1 MMGSVASVY
10 VGSCDPGDVDAIAR
24 HVQSALEA
32 LGVVRPPGDVL
43 LQPSCPWS
51 HPRYAPE
58 ACTDPTTI
66 EGVARSFDG
75 SPLALGVQSLPGFP
89 TRYTTRQASY
99 DRLAARLSARLVRFD
114 EAAFRPVAGATIGRP
129 DGGAT
134 EATLELPA
142 AWSTAA
148 FRVSIPRLCGSTIL
162 PFAGAVRHLYDL
174 LPHPIQSAEHH
185 RFVEALELL
194 NRIAA
199 PDLIVMDATRATHE
213 GGELSGKPVD
223 LGMFIIGTDAV
234 AVDLVAASAYG
245 VSDAEMGFLP
255 SATSPGNVPRT
266 VTDLE
271 ILGDLSLDDVRER
284 SRQVRRLDPNPE
296 AFPLP
301 AKVRVAR
308 SPRARL
314 TGPAGALTEVLA
326 MLRLAGISLDAAR
339 ETTFVLGPA
348 EAIPAGTTDYST
360 IVFLGDTARGEYSG
374 YSRVVRLAGRNP
386 PVSRLLQDVPFAMT
400 VANVRSDLGWQFMA
414 AGLGA
419 RVARG
424 LARMGGAGG
433 VGANPPPSKGGG
445 DRSDSDR

>member
-1 MMGSVASVY
+1 MVGSMASVY
-10 VGSCDPGDVDAIAR
+10 VGSCDPGDVESLGR
-24 HVQSALEA
+24 HLHAAVDA
-32 LGVVRPPGDVL
+32 LGVVRPAGEVL

-51 HPRYAPE
+51 HPRYAPN
-58 ACTDPTTI
+58 ACTDPQTI
-66 EGVARSFDG
+66 QGVARAFDG
-75 SPLALGVQSLPGFP
+75 SSLVLGVQSLPGFP
-89 TRYTTRQASY
+89 TRYTTRRAGY
-99 DRLAARLSARLVRFD
+99 DHLAATLNARLVRFD
-114 EAAFRPVAGATIGRP
+114 EGPFRPVAGATIGRP

-134 EATLELPA
+134 ETTLEVPA
-142 AWSTAA
+142 AWRAAA
-148 FRVSIPRLCGSTIL
+148 FRVSIPRLSGSTIL
-162 PFAGAVRHLYDL
+162 PFAGALRHLYDL
-174 LPHPIQSAEHH
+174 LPPAIQTAEHH

-194 NRIAA
+194 TRIAA
-199 PDLIVMDATRATHE
+199 PDLIVLDATRPTHE
-213 GGELSGKPVD
+213 GGELSGVPLE
-223 LGMFIIGTDAV
+223 LGMLIIGTDAV

-255 SATSPGNVPRT
+255 TTTSPGTAPRT
-266 VTDLE
+266 VTDVE
-271 ILGDLSLDDVRER
+271 ILGDLSLDDLRER
-284 SRQVRRLDPNPE
+284 SRRVRRLDPNPE

-314 TGPAGALTEVLA
+314 TGPAGALTEIFA

-419 RVARG
+419 QVARG
-424 LARMGGAGG
+424 LARLGGAGG
-433 VGANPPPSKGGG
+433 PGAPSPPSKGGG

>member
-1 MMGSVASVY
+1 MGSMASVY

-43 LQPSCPWS
+43 LQPTCAWS
-51 HPRYAPE
+51 HPRYAPD
-58 ACTDPTTI
+58 ACTEPSTI
-66 EGVARSFDG
+66 EGLARAFEG
-75 SPLALGVQSLPGFP
+75 SPLVLGTQSLPGFP
-89 TRYTTRQASY
+89 TRYTTRQAGY
-99 DRLAARLSARLVRFD
+99 DRLAARLSARLIRFD

-129 DGGAT
+129 DGGAR

-142 AWSTAA
+142 AWSAA
-148 FRVSIPRLCGSTIL
+148 GFRVSIPRLSGSTIL

-174 LPHPIQSAEHH
+174 LPQAIQAAEHH
-185 RFVEALELL
+185 RIVEALEILA
-194 NRIAA
+194 RIAA
-199 PDLIVMDATRATHE
+199 PDLIVLDATRATHE

-223 LGMFIIGTDAV
+223 LGSLIIGTDAV
-234 AVDLVAASAYG
+234 AVDRVAAAAYG
-245 VSDAEMGFLP
+245 VSDAEMGFL
-255 SATSPGNVPRT
+255 GNAPRT
-266 VTDLE
+266 IADVE
-271 ILGDLSLDDVRER
+271 ILGDLSLDAIREHSHR
-284 SRQVRRLDPNPE
+284 IHRLDPNPE
-296 AFPLP
+296 AFPVP

-386 PVSRLLQDVPFAMT
+386 PISRLLQDVPFAMT
-400 VANVRSDLGWQFMA
+400 VANVRSDLGWQFMM

-419 RVARG
+419 GVARS
-424 LARMGGAGG
+424 LARMGGAGAAG
-433 VGANPPPSKGGG
+433 SVPPPSKGGG

>member
-1 MMGSVASVY
+1 
-10 VGSCDPGDVDAIAR
+10 
-24 HVQSALEA
+24 
-32 LGVVRPPGDVL
+32 
-43 LQPSCPWS
+43 
-51 HPRYAPE
+51 
-58 ACTDPTTI
+58 
-66 EGVARSFDG
+66 
-75 SPLALGVQSLPGFP
+75 
-89 TRYTTRQASY
+89 
-99 DRLAARLSARLVRFD
+99 
-114 EAAFRPVAGATIGRP
+114 
-129 DGGAT
+129 
-134 EATLELPA
+134 
-142 AWSTAA
+142 
-148 FRVSIPRLCGSTIL
+148 
-162 PFAGAVRHLYDL
+162 
-174 LPHPIQSAEHH
+174 
-185 RFVEALELL
+185 L

-199 PDLIVMDATRATHE
+199 PDLIVLDATRATHE

-223 LGMFIIGTDAV
+223 LGMLIIGTDPA

-245 VSDAEMGFLP
+245 VSDAEIGFLP
-255 SATSPGNVPRT
+255 SATSLGSAPRT

-284 SRQVRRLDPNPE
+284 SRRVRRLDPNPE
-296 AFPLP
+296 SFPLP

-400 VANVRSDLGWQFMA
+400 VANVRSDLGWQFMM

-419 RVARG
+419 QVARG
-424 LARMGGAGG
+424 LARMGGAGAA
-433 VGANPPPSKGGG
+433 VAVPPPSKGGG